1 MLGNSYGGYLANLAA
16 KISPWNVNAI
26 IDNSS
31 FVNFSNYIWRLIGFG
46 KELDFTKFH
55 GTYDKTLFKNIT
67 LYLSDKTFWTSNKES
82 KNYFSTARK
91 LIREPLNKDH
101 IKIQAKCFKTKYI
114 SYHSVF
120 DERVPYKDK
129 KEFYDLLRQNGFD
142 ATLHSVDKIDS
153 KFIKNL
159 KHGMGIS
166 TKLLIKKEL
175 PSLLLEFKKQKY
187 INDKKQITYLS
198 DDLSYTFKEEND
210 KIILKVI
217 KDYKND

>member
-1 MLGNSYGGYLANLAA
+1 M
-16 KISPWNVNAI
+16 
-26 IDNSS
+26 
-31 FVNFSNYIWRLIGFG
+31 
-46 KELDFTKFH
+46 
-55 GTYDKTLFKNIT
+55 
-67 LYLSDKTFWTSNKES
+67 
-82 KNYFSTARK
+82 
-91 LIREPLNKDH
+91 NKDH
-101 IKIQAKCFKTKYI
+101 IKIQSKCFKTKYI

-120 DERVPYKDK
+120 DERVSYKDK

-210 KIILKVI
+210 KIILKII
-217 KDYKND
+217 KDIND

>member
-1 MLGNSYGGYLANLAA
+1 
-16 KISPWNVNAI
+16 
-26 IDNSS
+26 
-31 FVNFSNYIWRLIGFG
+31 
-46 KELDFTKFH
+46 
-55 GTYDKTLFKNIT
+55 
-67 LYLSDKTFWTSNKES
+67 
-82 KNYFSTARK
+82 
-91 LIREPLNKDH
+91 
-101 IKIQAKCFKTKYI
+101 
-114 SYHSVF
+114 
-120 DERVPYKDK
+120 

-210 KIILKVI
+210 KIILKII
-217 KDYKND
+217 KDIND